1 MDSDHSN
8 RAVRSMQS
16 TLRMQNWL
24 ENDKDFNDDSDMDP
38 DFVEN
43 EDLPENIL
51 NLKNWTDAS
60 VCYMCPSKKYR
71 KTAHLWM

>member
-1 MDSDHSN
+1 
-8 RAVRSMQS
+8 MQS

-43 EDLPENIL
+43 EDLPENIPESEKL
-51 NLKNWTDAS
+51 DRCKRMLYVS
-60 VCYMCPSKKYR
+60 P
-71 KTAHLWM
+71 